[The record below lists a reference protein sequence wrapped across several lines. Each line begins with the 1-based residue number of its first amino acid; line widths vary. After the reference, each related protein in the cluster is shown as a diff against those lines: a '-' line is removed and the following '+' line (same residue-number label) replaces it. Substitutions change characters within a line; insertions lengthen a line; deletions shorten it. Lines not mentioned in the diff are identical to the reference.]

1 MPRWSYIAVIAA
13 SLGLVGH
20 GIEPGTPTPARVETP
35 MVAVAGTQ
43 NVEAATTTTSSVAR
57 MGMPPG
63 LSGPPQPGTPK
74 NTPIEVYV
82 DREGW
87 QSGVGYKGMVHYA
100 ERLSNHLSKS
110 IPGYVVGIA
119 GGKKGILLI
128 VSFKAQRN
136 FYLAQENTKEFL
148 SAIVDDLSQRLP
160 EPVAPLVTVKQN
172 GKEIIRAE
180 RVGKEVKVQFLL

>member
-1 MPRWSYIAVIAA
+1 MPETAA
-13 SLGLVGH
+13 GL
-20 GIEPGTPTPARVETP
+20 P
-35 MVAVAGTQ
+35 VA
-43 NVEAATTTTSSVAR
+43 
-57 MGMPPG
+57 
-63 LSGPPQPGTPK
+63 GTPK

-87 QSGVGYKGMVHYA
+87 QTGVGYKGMVHYT
-100 ERLSNHLSKS
+100 ERLSNHLSKQ
-110 IPGYVVGIA
+110 IPGYIVGIA
-119 GGKKGILLI
+119 GGKKGIMLM

-148 SAIVDDLSQRLP
+148 TAIVDDLAKRLP

-180 RVGKEVKVQFLL
+180 RVGDEIKVDFLL